1 MSMYNL
7 LEYSDTYSKTSVN
20 LWQYY
25 RVELALINDNFITDF
40 PEDNNNSNSF
50 KFKQK
55 ITGQT
60 TNNGTK
66 DVEIIVP
73 LKHLSKFWR
82 TLEMPLLNCEISLM
96 CTWSKNY
103 FSVAGNV
110 ENKNPTFIIT
120 DTKLYVPV
128 VILSFQDCVKLMK
141 QLQPGFERSINCNKY
156 RSKQTLDR
164 N

>member
-60 TNNGTK
+60 TNSGTN
-66 DVEIIVP
+66 DVQIVV
-73 LKHLSKFWR
+73 S
-82 TLEMPLLNCEISLM
+82 
-96 CTWSKNY
+96 
-103 FSVAGNV
+103 
-110 ENKNPTFIIT
+110 
-120 DTKLYVPV
+120 
-128 VILSFQDCVKLMK
+128 
-141 QLQPGFERSINCNKY
+141 
-156 RSKQTLDR
+156 
-164 N
+164 

>member
-60 TNNGTK
+60 TNNGTN
-66 DVEIIVP
+66 DVQIV
-73 LKHLSKFWR
+73 
-82 TLEMPLLNCEISLM
+82 
-96 CTWSKNY
+96 
-103 FSVAGNV
+103 
-110 ENKNPTFIIT
+110 
-120 DTKLYVPV
+120 VP
-128 VILSFQDCVKLMK
+128 
-141 QLQPGFERSINCNKY
+141 
-156 RSKQTLDR
+156 
-164 N
+164 

>member
-1 MSMYNL
+1 MIKGTIEVTNTATQGTTPNKRNKKVTFKKCPQFINNISRINKTQVDDAHDIDVVMSMYNL

-60 TNNGTK
+60 TNSGTN
-66 DVEIIVP
+66 DVQIVV
-73 LKHLSKFWR
+73 S
-82 TLEMPLLNCEISLM
+82 
-96 CTWSKNY
+96 
-103 FSVAGNV
+103 
-110 ENKNPTFIIT
+110 
-120 DTKLYVPV
+120 
-128 VILSFQDCVKLMK
+128 
-141 QLQPGFERSINCNKY
+141 
-156 RSKQTLDR
+156 
-164 N
+164 